1 MRPGSQPRAQATR
14 VTTHTGI
21 GLGGEASTA
30 IAAPTQLPRHEQI
43 IAGMSVLHLC
53 IDTVHSVKVETHLE
67 QLGGFVT
74 RVETFEALL
83 TEIISQRPDI
93 ILLDSQTALPH
104 AHTVALLASGMP
116 TPAVVL
122 YIDDARPRSLPDDL
136 PFISRASLI
145 TELAP
150 HLRHALNSP
159 LRRIIAQLDSHPGLD
174 IASLS
179 PRIAREPAALSTQI
193 GSFIGDTP
201 ELLAQIEEAI
211 DLQDLALA
219 QGLNNA
225 LYNNAS
231 RLGLSNLSHA
241 LAQLATCLQPQR
253 AHSAH
258 PQLAEAEREYMAAF
272 PVILKLRTALQELF

>member
-1 MRPGSQPRAQATR
+1 MVSDRILMIDPYEIATYLALGTDVSKFNMVNR
-14 VTTHTGI
+14 DGKVYEWLEDEFNAVTGDFPPTAGRIHFF
-21 GLGGEASTA
+21 GE
-30 IAAPTQLPRHEQI
+30 
-43 IAGMSVLHLC
+43 
-53 IDTVHSVKVETHLE
+53 D
-67 QLGGFVT
+67 
-74 RVETFEALL
+74 
-83 TEIISQRPDI
+83 
-93 ILLDSQTALPH
+93 
-104 AHTVALLASGMP
+104 
-116 TPAVVL
+116 
-122 YIDDARPRSLPDDL
+122 
-136 PFISRASLI
+136 I